1 MSRIFY
7 YLKKARSMPFDEL
20 SAKIANKILNTAKN
34 KFRKTCDMLGNTHIN
49 FNVPIIKTSYIDI
62 KNLDVS
68 NMDPNVARYLSKMY
82 IEHKF
87 DLLGSGWVK
96 NSYDSVA
103 LGLEGYKYDMNVS
116 APTNVLEDYEPIDWQ
131 KDFKS
136 GFRWSEKKW
145 YKDQRI
151 AHKLGSDIKVPWEL
165 ARLQHLPQLA
175 IFAMVDPNLKDQNLK
190 EFKNQILDFIRNN
203 PPRMGVNWTCTMD
216 VGIRVANMLA
226 AYDMFCQMDEGE
238 ILDQNFKQTFSNS
251 VYEHALHI
259 VNNLEYS
266 PQLTSNHY
274 LSDIAGLLQ
283 ACAYL
288 DSGGEIDVW
297 LAFAIQEIICE
308 MKKEFYED
316 GGNFESSTSYHRL
329 SGELMAY
336 STALI
341 FGLKSDKISS
351 LQNYD
356 AKLWF
361 KKPKLLPPEAQ
372 EFKILNGRIVLPQ
385 WFADRL
391 YKIGRFAADITKPNG
406 EVPQFG
412 DNDSGR
418 FFKFSPNGEFLNN
431 EQAVR
436 KYLNLSGSKG
446 GDVPFW
452 DENILNHSTLI
463 GCMGGIFDDEMFKNN
478 MRFERSFARS
488 LAGCTLRVSDKTYKS
503 LKASGMKF
511 GELPYLKSMEFKIP
525 NSQGIKNIFYSDSGI
540 FIFKSKKFYLAIC
553 ATPLGQNDHGGHT
566 HNDKLGYELW
576 IEGCDIARDPGTYL
590 YTPIPCRRNEFRS
603 VKAHNV
609 PIVGN
614 LEQNSWG
621 EGAIGLFGMFAEC
634 RCEVVDFGENFIILA
649 AEYKGV
655 KIIRKFEIKDGWL
668 EIADMANKEFYYSKF
683 EFYSNGYGKLVKI
696 GAYNER

>member
-1 MSRIFY
+1 MLY
-7 YLKKARSMPFDEL
+7 YLKRLYSTPFRIVL
-20 SAKIANKILNTAKN
+20 IKLFNKITVFLNNFINCRTDFIN
-34 KFRKTCDMLGNTHIN
+34 KNTHIN
-49 FNVPIIKTSYIDI
+49 FNVPTIKTSYINI

-68 NMDPNVARYLSKMY
+68 NIDPDAAKYLSKMY

-96 NSYDSVA
+96 NSYDSAA
-103 LGLEGYKYDMNVS
+103 LGLEGYKYDMNVT
-116 APTNVLEDYEPIDWQ
+116 APANVPEGYEPIDWQ

-151 AHKLGSDIKVPWEL
+151 AHKPGSDIKVPWEL

-175 IFAMVDPNLKDQNLK
+175 IFAMADPSLKEQNLK

-226 AYDMFCQMDEGE
+226 AYDMFCQMDEGG
-238 ILDQNFKQTFSNS
+238 ILDQNFRQTFSNS
-251 VYEHALHI
+251 IYEHALHI

-266 PQLTSNHY
+266 PHLTSNHY
-274 LSDIAGLLQ
+274 LSDIVGLLF

-288 DSGGEIDVW
+288 DGGETDAW
-297 LAFAIQEIICE
+297 LAFAVQEVISE

-336 STALI
+336 ATALI
-341 FGLKSDKISS
+341 LGLKSEKISS
-351 LQNYD
+351 LKNYD
-356 AKLWF
+356 AKLWR
-361 KKPKLLPPEAQ
+361 KKPELLPLEEQ
-372 EFKILNGRIVLPQ
+372 EFKILDGKIALPQ
-385 WFADRL
+385 WFVDRL
-391 YKIGRFAADITKPNG
+391 YKIGRFTADITKPNG

-418 FFKFSPNGEFLNN
+418 FFKFSPNGEFLSN
-431 EQAVR
+431 ERAAR
-436 KYLNLSGSKG
+436 KYLNLSGFEGS
-446 GDVPFW
+446 DEPFW

-463 GCMGGIFDDEMFKNN
+463 SCMGGIFDDEIFKND
-478 MRFERSFARS
+478 MRFERSFARA
-488 LAGCTLRVSDKTYKS
+488 LAGRTLQVGDKTYKRQV
-503 LKASGMKF
+503 ASGVKF
-511 GELPYLKSMEFKIP
+511 GELPHRKSMEFKIP
-525 NSQGIKNIFYSDSGI
+525 YSQEIKNIFYPDSRI
-540 FIFKSKKFYLAIC
+540 FIFKSDKFYLAVC
-553 ATPLGQNDHGGHT
+553 ATPLGQRGHGGHT
-566 HNDKLGYELW
+566 HNDKLSYELW
-576 IEGCDIARDPGTYL
+576 IDGRDIARDPGTYL
-590 YTPIPCRRNEFRS
+590 YTPIPGRRNEFRS

-609 PIVGN
+609 PIIGD

-634 RCEVVDFGENFIILA
+634 RCEVADFGENFISLA

-655 KIIRKFEIKDGWL
+655 KIIRKFEIKEGGL
-668 EIADMANKEFYYSKF
+668 EVIDMANREFYYSKF
-683 EFYSNGYGKLVKI
+683 EFYSNGYGRLMKNV
-696 GAYNER
+696 

>member
-1 MSRIFY
+1 MMLLY
-7 YLKKARSMPFDEL
+7 YFKKIKVIGFRETIKKVFFKVL
-20 SAKIANKILNTAKN
+20 RKINNGLQERMHIKN
-34 KFRKTCDMLGNTHIN
+34 GIRIN
-49 FNVPIIKTSYIDI
+49 FNIPIIKTSYINI
-62 KNLDVS
+62 KELDLS
-68 NMDPNVARYLSKMY
+68 NIDPDVAKYLSKMY
-82 IEHKF
+82 LEHKF

-103 LGLEGYKYDMNVS
+103 LGLESYKYDMNVAAPAS
-116 APTNVLEDYEPIDWQ
+116 APEGHEPIDWQ

-151 AHKLGSDIKVPWEL
+151 AHKPGSDIKVPWEL

-175 IFAMVDPNLKDQNLK
+175 IFAMADTSLKEQNLK

-226 AYDMFCQMDEGE
+226 AYDMFCQMDEDG
-238 ILDQNFKQTFSNS
+238 ILDADFKQTFSNS

-266 PQLTSNHY
+266 PHLTSNHY

-288 DSGGEIDVW
+288 SGGGETDAW
-297 LAFAIQEIICE
+297 LAFAVQEIISE

-336 STALI
+336 SAALI
-341 FGLKSDKISS
+341 LGLKSEKISS

-356 AKLWF
+356 AKLWR
-361 KKPKLLPPEAQ
+361 KKPKLLSPNEQ
-372 EFKILNGRIVLPQ
+372 EFKITNGQIALSQ
-385 WFADRL
+385 WFVDRL
-391 YKIGRFAADITKPNG
+391 YKIGRFTADITKPNG

-418 FFKFSPNGEFLNN
+418 FFKFSPNGEFLSN

-436 KYLNLSGSKG
+436 KYLNLSGFE
-446 GDVPFW
+446 GDDEPFW
-452 DENILNHSTLI
+452 EENILNHSTLI
-463 GCMGGIFDDEMFKNN
+463 SCMDGIFDNEIFKNGIC
-478 MRFERSFARS
+478 FERSFVRS
-488 LAGCTLRVSDKTYKS
+488 LAGRTLQVSDKTYKS
-503 LKASGMKF
+503 LIASGVKF
-511 GELPYLKSMEFKIP
+511 GKLPHRKSMEFKIP
-525 NSQGIKNIFYSDSGI
+525 NSQEIKNIFYPDSGI
-540 FIFKSKKFYLAIC
+540 FIFKSRKFYLAIC
-553 ATPLGQNDHGGHT
+553 ATPLGQNGYGGHT

-576 IEGCDIARDPGTYL
+576 IDGLDIARDPGTYL
-590 YTPIPCRRNEFRS
+590 YTPIPSRRNGFRS
-603 VKAHNV
+603 VKAHNA
-609 PIVGN
+609 PIVGD

-621 EGAIGLFGMFAEC
+621 EGAIGLFGIFAEC
-634 RCEVVDFGENFIILA
+634 ICEVADFGENFISLA

-655 KIIRKFEIKDGWL
+655 KIIRKFEIKEDSL
-668 EIADMANKEFYYSKF
+668 EIIDMANMEFYYSKF
-683 EFYSNGYGKLVKI
+683 ELYSNGYGKFMQI
-696 GAYNER
+696 

>member
-1 MSRIFY
+1 MLY
-7 YLKKARSMPFDEL
+7 YLKRLYSTPFRIVL
-20 SAKIANKILNTAKN
+20 IKLFNKITVFLNNFIKRRIDFIN
-34 KFRKTCDMLGNTHIN
+34 KNTHIN
-49 FNVPIIKTSYIDI
+49 FNVPTIKTSYINI

-68 NMDPNVARYLSKMY
+68 NIDPDAAKYLSKMY

-96 NSYDSVA
+96 NSYDSAA
-103 LGLEGYKYDMNVS
+103 LGLEGYKYDMNVT
-116 APTNVLEDYEPIDWQ
+116 APANVPEGYEPIDWQ

-151 AHKLGSDIKVPWEL
+151 AHKPGSDIKVPWEL

-175 IFAMVDPNLKDQNLK
+175 IFAMADPSLKEQNLK

-226 AYDMFCQMDEGE
+226 AYDMFCQMDEGG
-238 ILDQNFKQTFSNS
+238 ILDQNFRQTFSNS
-251 VYEHALHI
+251 IYEHALHI

-266 PQLTSNHY
+266 PHLTSNHY
-274 LSDIAGLLQ
+274 LSDIVGLLF

-288 DSGGEIDVW
+288 DGGETDAW
-297 LAFAIQEIICE
+297 LAFAVQEVISE

-336 STALI
+336 ATALI
-341 FGLKSDKISS
+341 LGLKSEKISS
-351 LQNYD
+351 LKNYD
-356 AKLWF
+356 AKLWR
-361 KKPKLLPPEAQ
+361 KKPELLPLEEQ
-372 EFKILNGRIVLPQ
+372 EFKILDGKIALPQ
-385 WFADRL
+385 WFVDRL
-391 YKIGRFAADITKPNG
+391 YKIGRFTADITKPNG

-418 FFKFSPNGEFLNN
+418 FFKFSPNGEFLSN
-431 EQAVR
+431 ERAAR
-436 KYLNLSGSKG
+436 KYLNLSGFEGS
-446 GDVPFW
+446 DEPFW

-463 GCMGGIFDDEMFKNN
+463 SCMGGIFDDEIFKND
-478 MRFERSFARS
+478 MRFERSFARA
-488 LAGCTLRVSDKTYKS
+488 LAGRTLQVGDKTYKRQV
-503 LKASGMKF
+503 ASGVKF
-511 GELPYLKSMEFKIP
+511 GELPHRKSMEFKIP
-525 NSQGIKNIFYSDSGI
+525 YSQEIKNIFYPDSRI
-540 FIFKSKKFYLAIC
+540 FIFKSDKFYLAVC
-553 ATPLGQNDHGGHT
+553 ATPLGQRGHGGHT
-566 HNDKLGYELW
+566 HNDKLSYELW
-576 IEGCDIARDPGTYL
+576 IDGRDIARDPGTYL
-590 YTPIPCRRNEFRS
+590 YTPIPGRRNEFRS

-609 PIVGN
+609 PIIGD

-634 RCEVVDFGENFIILA
+634 RCEVADFGENFISLA

-655 KIIRKFEIKDGWL
+655 KIIRKFEIKEGGL
-668 EIADMANKEFYYSKF
+668 EVIDMANREFYYSKF
-683 EFYSNGYGKLVKI
+683 EFYSNGYGRLMKNV
-696 GAYNER
+696 

>member
-1 MSRIFY
+1 MSRIPY
-7 YLKKARSMPFDEL
+7 YLKKARSMPLDEL
-20 SAKIANKILNTAKN
+20 AAKIANKILNTAKN
-34 KFRKTCDMLGNTHIN
+34 KFQKTCDLIGNTHIN
-49 FNVPIIKTSYIDI
+49 FNIPVIKTSYINI
-62 KNLDVS
+62 KELNLS
-68 NMDPNVARYLSKMY
+68 NIDPNVAKYLSKMY
-82 IEHKF
+82 VEHKF

-103 LGLEGYKYDMNVS
+103 LGLEGYKYDMNVV
-116 APTNVLEDYEPIDWQ
+116 APENAFETYEPIDWQ

-151 AHKLGSDIKVPWEL
+151 AHKPGSDIKVPWEL

-175 IFAMVDPNLKDQNLK
+175 IFTIVDPNLKEQNLK

-216 VGIRVANMLA
+216 VGIRVANMLV
-226 AYDMFCQMDEGE
+226 AYDIFYQMDGGG
-238 ILDQNFKQTFSNS
+238 ILDQKFKQTFSNS

-266 PQLTSNHY
+266 PILTSNHY
-274 LSDIAGLLQ
+274 LSDIAGLLF

-288 DSGGEIDVW
+288 DSSVEVDMW
-297 LAFAIQEIICE
+297 LAFAVQEIVGE

-329 SGELMAY
+329 SGELMVY
-336 STALI
+336 SIALI
-341 FGLKSDKISS
+341 MGFKNEKVLSLKS
-351 LQNYD
+351 YD
-356 AKLWF
+356 EKFWH
-361 KKPKLLPPEAQ
+361 KKPKLLPPNKQ
-372 EFKILNGRIVLPQ
+372 EFKVINGQVVLPQ
-385 WFADRL
+385 LFIDRL
-391 YKIGRFAADITKPNG
+391 YKTGRFTVDITKPNG

-418 FFKFSPNGEFLNN
+418 FFKFSPNGEFLSS
-431 EQAVR
+431 EQAVQ
-436 KYLNLSGSKG
+436 KYLNLSGFEG
-446 GDVPFW
+446 GDEPFW

-463 GCMGGIFDDEMFKNN
+463 SCMGGIFGDEIFKND
-478 MRFERSFARS
+478 MRFERSFVRS
-488 LAGCTLRVSDKTYKS
+488 LAGRTLQASDKTYKS
-503 LKASGMKF
+503 LIASGVKF
-511 GELPYLKSMEFKIP
+511 GELPHRKSMEFKIP
-525 NSQGIKNIFYSDSGI
+525 NSQVIKNLFYPDSGI
-540 FIFKSKKFYLAIC
+540 FIFKSSKFYLAIC

-576 IEGCDIARDPGTYL
+576 IDGLDVARDPGTYL
-590 YTPIPCRRNEFRS
+590 YTPLPGRRNEFRS

-609 PIVGN
+609 PIVED

-634 RCEVVDFGENFIILA
+634 GCEVADFGENFMSLA

-655 KIIRKFEIKDGWL
+655 KIIRKFEIKENRL
-668 EIADMANKEFYYSKF
+668 TITDMANREFYYGKF
-683 EFYSNGYGKLVKI
+683 KLYSNGYGKLSRI
-696 GAYNER
+696 GALNE

>member
-1 MSRIFY
+1 MIYFY
-7 YLKKARSMPFDEL
+7 FKKLASMTPRLILLK
-20 SAKIANKILNTAKN
+20 IYN
-34 KFRKTCDMLGNTHIN
+34 KFYVFFCNRTKYYIDLIRDNTHIN
-49 FNVPIIKTSYIDI
+49 FNVSIIKTSYINT
-62 KNLDVS
+62 KELDLS
-68 NMDPNVARYLSKMY
+68 NIDPDVAKYLSKMY
-82 IEHKF
+82 IGHKF

-96 NSYDSVA
+96 NSYDSAA
-103 LGLEGYKYDMNVS
+103 LGLEGYKYDMNVA
-116 APTNVLEDYEPIDWQ
+116 APANAPEDYEPIDWQ

-151 AHKLGSDIKVPWEL
+151 AHKPGSDIKVPWEL
-165 ARLQHLPQLA
+165 ARFQHLPQLA
-175 IFAMVDPNLKDQNLK
+175 IFAMVDPSLKERNLK

-226 AYDMFCQMDEGE
+226 AYDMFCQMDGGG
-238 ILDQNFKQTFSNS
+238 ILDQNFKQTLSNS

-288 DSGGEIDVW
+288 DGGGEIDAW
-297 LAFAIQEIICE
+297 LAFAVQEIICE

-336 STALI
+336 SAALML
-341 FGLKSDKISS
+341 GLKSEKISS

-356 AKLWF
+356 AKLWR
-361 KKPKLLPPEAQ
+361 KKPKLLPPKEQ
-372 EFKILNGRIVLPQ
+372 EFKILNGQIALPQ
-385 WFADRL
+385 WFVDRL
-391 YKIGRFAADITKPNG
+391 YKIGRFAADITNPNG

-412 DNDSGR
+412 DNDNGR
-418 FFKFSPNGEFLNN
+418 FFKFSPNGEFLSN
-431 EQAVR
+431 EQAAR
-436 KYLNLSGSKG
+436 KYLNLSGFA
-446 GDVPFW
+446 GDNEPFW
-452 DENILNHSTLI
+452 DENILNHSALI
-463 GCMGGIFDDEMFKNN
+463 SCMGGIFDDEIFKND
-478 MRFERSFARS
+478 MRFERSFTRA
-488 LAGCTLRVSDKTYKS
+488 LAGRTLQVSDKTYKS
-503 LKASGMKF
+503 QFASGVKF
-511 GELPYLKSMEFKIP
+511 SELPHRKSMEFKIP
-525 NSQGIKNIFYSDSGI
+525 NSQEIKNIFYPDSGI
-540 FIFKSKKFYLAIC
+540 FIFKSRKFYLAIC
-553 ATPLGQNDHGGHT
+553 ATPLGQKGHGGHT

-576 IEGCDIARDPGTYL
+576 IDGLDIARDPGTYL
-590 YTPIPCRRNEFRS
+590 YTPLPGRRNEFRS

-609 PIVGN
+609 PIVGD

-634 RCEVVDFGENFIILA
+634 RCEVADFGENFISLA
-649 AEYKGV
+649 AEYKDV
-655 KIIRKFEIKDGWL
+655 KIIRKFEVKEGGL
-668 EIADMANKEFYYSKF
+668 EIIDIANREFYYSKF
-683 EFYSNGYGKLVKI
+683 ELYSNGYGKLMKI
-696 GAYNER
+696 